1 MNEEEICQI
10 CEERKVTDECV
21 SCHKRICADCCISGV
36 GVCVECSKPQEKDL
50 IPMLIGCGAIQ
61 YGTFT
66 LASGKESSYYVDM
79 KKAITEIPIL
89 RKVAEMM
96 APYIGP
102 SDKIGCVEL
111 GAVPIAVAL
120 SLHTERPYIII
131 RKEQKEHGTQ
141 KAFEGDV
148 MTGESVIFVEDVTTT
163 GGSLVRAI
171 DLIRDSGGV
180 IEKALVIVDREEGAA
195 ENLGNIG
202 VELIPLVRASEIKQ

>member
-1 MNEEEICQI
+1 MCQI
-10 CEERKVTDECV
+10 CEDNKATDECV
-21 SCHKRICADCCISGV
+21 SCGKKVCSNCVITGA
-36 GVCVECSKPQEKDL
+36 GVCIGCSVPQDKGI
-50 IPMLIGCGAIQ
+50 IPMLISCGAVQ

-66 LASGKESSYYVDM
+66 LASGKESTYYVDM

-102 SDKIGCVEL
+102 TDKIGCVEL

-120 SLHTERPYIII
+120 AMESERPYVII
-131 RKEQKEHGTQ
+131 RKEQREHGTQ
-141 KAFEGDV
+141 KAFEGELL
-148 MTGESVIFVEDVTTT
+148 TNESVIFVEDVTTT

-171 DLIRDSGGV
+171 NLVRDGGGAV
-180 IEKALVIVDREEGAA
+180 EKALVVVDREEGAA

-202 VELIPLVRASEIKQ
+202 VELIPLVRASEMKQ

>member
-1 MNEEEICQI
+1 
-10 CEERKVTDECV
+10 
-21 SCHKRICADCCISGV
+21 
-36 GVCVECSKPQEKDL
+36 
-50 IPMLIGCGAIQ
+50 MLISCGAVQ

-89 RKVAEMM
+89 KKVADMM
-96 APYIGP
+96 APHIGP

-120 SLHTERPYIII
+120 ALQTERPYLII

-141 KAFEGDV
+141 KAYEGEV
-148 MTGESVIFVEDVTTT
+148 LEGENVIFVEDVTTT

-171 DLIRDSGGV
+171 DLIREAGGTV
-180 IEKALVIVDREEGAA
+180 EKAIVIVDREEGAA
-195 ENLGNIG
+195 ENLGNLG
-202 VELIPLVRASEIKQ
+202 VELIPLVRASDIKQ

>member
-1 MNEEEICQI
+1 MNEEETCQI
-10 CEERKVTDECV
+10 CEAKKATDECV
-21 SCHKRICADCCISGV
+21 ICHKKICSDCCISGV
-36 GVCVECSKPQEKDL
+36 GVCIGCSKPMEKDI
-50 IPMLIGCGAIQ
+50 IPMLISCGAIQ

-79 KKAITEIPIL
+79 KKAIAEIPIL
-89 RKVAEMM
+89 KRVAEMM

-120 SLHTERPYIII
+120 SLQTERPYIII

-141 KAFEGDV
+141 KAFEGEV

-171 DLIRDSGGV
+171 NLIRDSGGV

-202 VELIPLVRASEIKQ
+202 VELIPLVRASEIK

>member
-1 MNEEEICQI
+1 VNEEESCEI
-10 CEERKVTDECV
+10 CEVKKATDECV
-21 SCHKRICADCCISGV
+21 TCHKRICSDCCISGV
-36 GVCVECSKPQEKDL
+36 GVCVGCSRPPEKDI
-50 IPMLIGCGAIQ
+50 IPMLISCGAVQ

-66 LASGKESSYYVDM
+66 LASGKESNYYVDM

-89 RKVAEMM
+89 NRVAEMM

-120 SLHTERPYIII
+120 ALQTDRPYLIV

-141 KAFEGDV
+141 KEFEGELL
-148 MTGESVIFVEDVTTT
+148 ESENVIFVEDVTTT
-163 GGSLVRAI
+163 GGSLVRAVN
-171 DLIRDSGGV
+171 LIREGGGV
-180 IEKALVIVDREEGAA
+180 VEKALVIVDREEGAA

-202 VELIPLVRASEIKQ
+202 VELIPLVRASEITE

>member
-21 SCHKRICADCCISGV
+21 SCHKKICSDCCISGV
-36 GVCVECSKPQEKDL
+36 GVCVECSRPKEKDL
-50 IPMLIGCGAIQ
+50 IPMLTSCGAIQ

-89 RKVAEMM
+89 KKVSEIM

-102 SDKIGCVEL
+102 SDKIGCVEM

-120 SLHTERPYIII
+120 ALQTERPYIII
-131 RKEQKEHGTQ
+131 RKEPKEHGTQ
-141 KAFEGDV
+141 KAFEGEIL
-148 MTGESVIFVEDVTTT
+148 TGESVIFVEDVTTT

-171 DLIRDSGGV
+171 NLIRDSGGV

>member
-36 GVCVECSKPQEKDL
+36 GVCVECSKPQEEDL

-89 RKVAEMM
+89 KKVAEIM
-96 APYIGP
+96 APYIGR

-120 SLHTERPYIII
+120 SLHTERPYIIL

-141 KAFEGDV
+141 KAFEGEV

-171 DLIRDSGGV
+171 NLIRDSGGV